1 LPFAGSE
8 ILENMGKVFRREE
21 KVFNGEKTLSRA
33 KLPFPVTG
41 NVKKAIFSPLF
52 QEK

>member
-1 LPFAGSE
+1 
-8 ILENMGKVFRREE
+8 MGKVFRRKE

-41 NVKKAIFSPLF
+41 NGLKGNFLAFS
-52 QEK
+52 QEN